1 MALRGDRVTTR
12 GTPAGT
18 QLALSVED
26 AAASLSLSRDSFERY
41 VMPELRLVRV
51 GRRLLVPRRELERWI
66 DRSSAIA
73 LVAELSQLRSAPKFT
88 EGTNGQ

>member
-1 MALRGDRVTTR
+1 MTVR
-12 GTPAGT
+12 GTRPDQ

-51 GRRLLVPRRELERWI
+51 GRRLLVPRRELERWV
-66 DRSSAIA
+66 DQSSAIA
-73 LVAELSQLRSAPKFT
+73 LVAELSQLRSASRFT
-88 EGTNGQ
+88 EGRNGR